1 MICDKCKD
9 KPVARG
15 VKNIVCFSCNKSA
28 IVNCFHT
35 NICNKCSD
43 ENIICQYCGEKD
55 EIKENKSIIDNIADL
70 LKMGEDVYRN
80 RDKIISLSEKE
91 FIYKKLLN
99 EMLEDNQITNKDLNY
114 IFEEILNVKYIKEN
128 ILASWLDSEITFKQ
142 MVEIQKQ

>member
-1 MICDKCKD
+1 MICDKCKN

-15 VKNIVCFSCNKSA
+15 IKNIVCFSCNKSA

-43 ENIICQYCGEKD
+43 ENIICQYCGEKGGM
-55 EIKENKSIIDNIADL
+55 EIVDL
-70 LKMGEDVYRN
+70 LKIGEDVYRN
-80 RDKIISLSEKE
+80 RDKTIPQSEKE

-99 EMLEDNQITNKDLNY
+99 EMLENNQITNENLNY

-128 ILASWLDSEITFKQ
+128 TLASWLDNEITFKQ